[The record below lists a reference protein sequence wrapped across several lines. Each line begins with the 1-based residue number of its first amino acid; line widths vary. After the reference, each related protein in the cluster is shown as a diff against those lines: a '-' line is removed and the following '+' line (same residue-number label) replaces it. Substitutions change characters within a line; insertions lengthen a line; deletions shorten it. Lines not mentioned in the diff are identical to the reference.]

1 MAETSSTRR
10 LGGRICWGQLLPRIS
25 YFKTCIFFFSLLI
38 ITITI
43 IVFRTEFSLFSLF
56 RDSKHLTNHSKA
68 RPVSTFLRAHLLS
81 CNKTLQREECDAV
94 ALKSGSRS
102 CVLGRRSYSAGLG
115 HQMSEVLMWF
125 RYAHLEN
132 ASHLHELFGPTV
144 TEEHGHS
151 YEWANTFF
159 GLDRA
164 VHSMRGIAVD
174 SIDKTNLTQHCDDIK
189 RPAWG
194 KCGTAASD
202 GSCFESP
209 RMMKLFASYAP
220 CLRQSALCFGD
231 WVTQAQDVPF
241 DSAAVNVAWHIRV
254 GSGGYYYTTSS
265 NFYGEVLGFMAPFL
279 RSRKTIHYLI
289 GGSGWERENSD
300 YVSHFQSIVSNMGL
314 STLWKVVPLFLSVK
328 DSLLY
333 MMSADILV
341 SSSSSFTNIAALFS
355 AFPVVI
361 NPPPKHGISANMFE
375 YLPDGVYV
383 DGWTW
388 KSNKNY
394 ITNTYRPAG
403 VSPSQTVNDTLHQRL
418 ASRFAETT

>member
-1 MAETSSTRR
+1 
-10 LGGRICWGQLLPRIS
+10 
-25 YFKTCIFFFSLLI
+25 
-38 ITITI
+38 
-43 IVFRTEFSLFSLF
+43 
-56 RDSKHLTNHSKA
+56 
-68 RPVSTFLRAHLLS
+68 
-81 CNKTLQREECDAV
+81 
-94 ALKSGSRS
+94 
-102 CVLGRRSYSAGLG
+102 
-115 HQMSEVLMWF
+115 MSEVLMWL
-125 RYAHLEN
+125 RLAHLEN
-132 ASHLHELFGPTV
+132 SSHLYELFGPIV

-164 VHSMRGIAVD
+164 VHSMRGIAVNN
-174 SIDKTNLTQHCDDIK
+174 IDKTNLTQHCDDIK
-189 RPAWG
+189 RPYWG

-231 WVTQAQDVPF
+231 WVTQARDVPF
-241 DSAAVNVAWHIRV
+241 DSAVVNVAWHIRV
-254 GSGGYYYTTSS
+254 GSGGNYYTTSS
-265 NFYGEVLGFMAPFL
+265 KFYGEVLGFMAPFL

-289 GGSGWERENSD
+289 GGSGWEQENSD
-300 YVSHFQSIVSNMGL
+300 YVLHFQTIISNMGL

-333 MMSADILV
+333 LMSADIVV
-341 SSSSSFTNIAALFS
+341 SSSSSFTDIAALFS

-361 NPPPKHGISANMFE
+361 NPPPKHGISANMLE

-388 KSNKNY
+388 HSNKSY
-394 ITNTYRPAG
+394 ITNKYRPAG
-403 VSPSQTVNDTLHQRL
+403 LSPSQTVNDTLYQRL
-418 ASRFAETT
+418 TSRFAETT